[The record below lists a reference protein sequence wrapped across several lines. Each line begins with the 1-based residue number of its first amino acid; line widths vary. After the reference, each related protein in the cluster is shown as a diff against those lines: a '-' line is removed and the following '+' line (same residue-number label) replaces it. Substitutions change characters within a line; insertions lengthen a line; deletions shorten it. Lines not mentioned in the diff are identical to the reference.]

1 LSRNDSHDEHVTA
14 RAPAGLGLAARFVL
28 GLGLLVTV
36 IATVAGYALWVGAQ
50 EVAYA
55 AGEQGQ
61 RALARRTGELLR
73 DGVLEGNIVGR
84 SLPAPE
90 GVDLQTAQATLRTSD
105 AGEQQAKVFQVS
117 VSRPAGPSAESGAE
131 GSKVKV
137 SRLLYAPSA
146 RPPLESNRLIVLILL
161 VCGGMVVATVAVGAF
176 TARKVAEPLRSIV
189 DDVSAISRGRLDRR
203 VHVDGAPKEVT
214 YLARAV
220 DRMVQDLVAG
230 QADRDAL
237 DLRQREADSLRE
249 LRRNLRPMRQDAP
262 YGFSIETLLI
272 ESDGAGSGDFVDS
285 LRDEAG
291 HSTLVVGS
299 TATRGMPGALLMAM
313 TRAYL
318 RGAVLQGVRPA
329 AAFDQT
335 NASLNRDLAR
345 GLFASAIALWL
356 DSESGAVELVSAGH
370 KAPAVRWDAA
380 AGQLR
385 KLQPNGIAL
394 GFDKGPIFRK
404 SLETLELTL
413 APGDAVLL
421 FSPNVF
427 ECTSASGK
435 ALGESGVYALA
446 KIGIESGLDAMEAKL
461 RHFLGGE
468 PGDDLAFALLR
479 DNRFDQEP
487 A

>member
-1 LSRNDSHDEHVTA
+1 MA
-14 RAPAGLGLAARFVL
+14 RSPAGLGLAARFVL
-28 GLGLLVTV
+28 GLGLLVSV
-36 IATVAGYALWVGAQ
+36 IAAFAGYALWEGAQ
-50 EVAYA
+50 KVAYA
-55 AGEQGQ
+55 AGEQAQ
-61 RALARRTGELLR
+61 RAVARRTGELLR
-73 DGVLEGNIVGR
+73 DGVQEGNIVG
-84 SLPAPE
+84 STLPSAE
-90 GVDLQTAQATLRTSD
+90 GVDIQTAQVILRTAD
-105 AGEQQAKVFQVS
+105 GGEQQAKVFQVS
-117 VSRPAGPSAESGAE
+117 VKRPGEASSESGSEASE
-131 GSKVKV
+131 ATV
-137 SRLLYAPSA
+137 SRLLYAPMERS
-146 RPPLESNRLIVLILL
+146 PLDSNQLVVLILL
-161 VCGGMVVATVAVGAF
+161 VCGGVVIATVAVGAF
-176 TARKVAEPLRSIV
+176 TARRVAEPLRSMV
-189 DDVSAISRGRLDRR
+189 DDVTAISRGRLDRR
-203 VHVDGAPKEVT
+203 VQADGAPKEVT

-220 DRMVQDLVAG
+220 DRMVHDLVAG
-230 QADRDAL
+230 QKDRAAL
-237 DLRQREADSLRE
+237 DQSQREADSLRE
-249 LRRNLRPMRQDAP
+249 LRRNLRPLRSDAP
-262 YGFSIETLLI
+262 YGFAIETLLV
-272 ESDGAGSGDFVDS
+272 ESSGAGSGDFVDS

-356 DSESGAVELVSAGH
+356 DSERGAVELVSAGH

-394 GFDKGPIFRK
+394 GFDQGPIFRK

-413 APGDAVLL
+413 APGDAILL

-427 ECTSASGK
+427 ECESASGK

-446 KIGIESGLDAMEAKL
+446 KIAIENGLEAMEAKL
-461 RHFLGGE
+461 RQFLGDE
-468 PGDDLAFALLR
+468 PSDDLAFALLR
-479 DNRFDQEP
+479 DNRFDLDP
-487 A
+487 S